1 MTRHREG
8 LEGRESLIRKQS
20 SQGLE
25 LGEQSLYKSLEMEK
39 RTRLDQLGYSVRRWS
54 NNRNKTGSTN

>member
-1 MTRHREG
+1 M
-8 LEGRESLIRKQS
+8 EGRESLIRKQS
-20 SQGLE
+20 SQGRE